1 MKDAIKEEKILSTQ
15 KIEEENKIVFE
26 GTILINSKNISKNEF
41 ITKDEQESLLKRF
54 TINNTSGDQYKV
66 IDSISK

>member
-1 MKDAIKEEKILSTQ
+1 MSTQ